1 MAEPTPHHLAQV
13 NVALLRAP
21 LNGPELAGFVALLEP
36 INALAD
42 RSPGFVWRLQTEDGD
57 ATAVRPFDDDR
68 MLVNLTVWE
77 SLEALRDFVYA
88 SRHLDAMRRR
98 REWFHRLAIP
108 YLALWWV
115 PPGTVPTVAEAKR
128 RLELVQRQGP
138 GPDAFTLREP
148 SPPPGPPHDANELGN
163 STRSA

>member
-115 PPGTVPTVAEAKR
+115 PPGTVPTVAEARR